1 MNVHQ
6 NKKQNQNKLRVFM
19 LCVVVTATAALLG
32 TSFFRPDLA
41 LAQETQDRPI
51 VVHIKSGNPK
61 DFDEV
66 HAANMAMS
74 LATNLQNAGK
84 NVTVFLDTN
93 GVNIGVQQPSFI
105 LNGTTTMLKNLI
117 ANGGG
122 VWVCPHCLTE
132 AGYGV
137 EDLLE
142 GAQIASPEQQTMAKV
157 LSGDVIVIDY

>member
-1 MNVHQ
+1 
-6 NKKQNQNKLRVFM
+6 M
-19 LCVVVTATAALLG
+19 LCIAVTATATLLG

-41 LAQETQDRPI
+41 LAQETQDKSI

-66 HAANMAMS
+66 HAPNMAMS
-74 LATNLQNAGK
+74 LTADLQSAGK

-105 LNGTTTMLKNLI
+105 LNGTTMMLKNLI
-117 ANGGG
+117 ANGDN

-132 AGYGV
+132 AGYV
-137 EDLLE
+137 AEDLLE

>member
-1 MNVHQ
+1 M
-6 NKKQNQNKLRVFM
+6 
-19 LCVVVTATAALLG
+19 
-32 TSFFRPDLA
+32 
-41 LAQETQDRPI
+41 
-51 VVHIKSGNPK
+51 VHIKSGNPK

-105 LNGTTTMLKNLI
+105 LNGTTSTLKNLI
-117 ANGGG
+117 ANGGT
-122 VWVCPHCLTE
+122 VWVCPHCLME
-132 AGYGV
+132 AGYGA

-142 GAQIASPEQQTMAKV
+142 GAQLADPEQQTMAKV
-157 LSGDVIVIDY
+157 LGGDVIVIDY

>member
-1 MNVHQ
+1 MKIKPI
-6 NKKQNQNKLRVFM
+6 KKQNQNKLTM
-19 LCVVVTATAALLG
+19 LMVCIAVTTIVVLLG

-41 LAQETQDRPI
+41 FAQETQDRPI
-51 VVHIKSGNPK
+51 VVHIKSGDPK

-74 LATNLQNAGK
+74 LATNVQNAGK

-117 ANGGG
+117 ANGGT
-122 VWVCPHCLTE
+122 VWVCPHCLVE
-132 AGYGV
+132 AGYSA

-142 GAQIASPEQQTMAKV
+142 GAQLAYPEQQTMAKV

>member
-1 MNVHQ
+1 MNVRQ
-6 NKKQNQNKLRVFM
+6 KEKQNQNKLGAIM
-19 LCVVVTATAALLG
+19 LCAVVTATAALLG
-32 TSFFRPDLA
+32 TSFFRPDLIY
-41 LAQETQDRPI
+41 AQESQDRPI

-66 HAANMAMS
+66 HAANMAMN

-117 ANGGG
+117 ANGGT
-122 VWVCPHCLTE
+122 VWVCPHCLME
-132 AGYGV
+132 AGYSA
-137 EDLLE
+137 EELLE
-142 GAQIASPEQQTMAKV
+142 GAQLADPQQQTMARV